1 MSGNPVTT
9 SPLPLAPDLDLRRPE
24 YRREVFMRAYLH
36 TLRHRS
42 HPGGVYYL
50 LPYLA
55 EALHWTEE
63 QKLWFAFL
71 NGNTQHPVTSLLL
84 MRRCP
89 EGPLADTESMI
100 RFFEAQW
107 ARLPFDTDRRHWKA
121 KFPEA
126 VRAYRTLITSSG
138 SQAQLWGHAR
148 RRVWDGAWE
157 QARSMYGFGRLSAF
171 SYLEYLRIYGYGAP
185 CTDLYLGDRD
195 GSRSHRSGLEIVA
208 GAPVEAVLSGNVPF
222 DPARLGELSALAH
235 SLTSEARERSEDHP
249 DVGFFT
255 LESALCTYKSWHKPN
270 RRYPGVYND
279 MLYNRILR
287 SIEDWP
293 DEHSLHA
300 LFWNARRQALP
311 GYLRLEDSPYD
322 PGLHPAKQ
330 NHYRLT
336 GQTVTL
342 GIEDPELWSEF
353 DQAVADHR
361 FGVRADARRMVL
373 R

>member
-1 MSGNPVTT
+1 MQ
-9 SPLPLAPDLDLRRPE
+9 LAPDMDLRLAE
-24 YRREVFMRAYLH
+24 YRREVFMRSYLH
-36 TLRHRS
+36 TLAHRS

-55 EALHWTEE
+55 QALHWTEE

-84 MRRCP
+84 MRQCP
-89 EGPLADTESMI
+89 DGPLSDIEPMI
-100 RFFEAQW
+100 RFFDAQW
-107 ARLPFDTDRRHWKA
+107 DRLPFDTDRRHWKA

-126 VRAYRTLITSSG
+126 VRAYRTLIRSNG
-138 SQAQLWGHAR
+138 SQAALWG
-148 RRVWDGAWE
+148 RVRGRDGWTGLWM

-171 SYLEYLRIYGYGAP
+171 SYLEYLEIFGYGAA
-185 CTDLYLGDRD
+185 CGDLMLGDRD
-195 GSRSHRSGLEIVA
+195 GSRSHRSGLEIVS
-208 GAPVEAVLSGNVPF
+208 GAPVDAVLYGDRPF
-222 DPARLGELSALAH
+222 DPGRLGSLNSLAD
-235 SLTSEARERSEDHP
+235 SLLMEAVQRVAPEHRG
-249 DVGFFT
+249 DVGYFT

-287 SIEDWP
+287 AVEDWP
-293 DEHSLHA
+293 DERTLHA
-300 LFWNARRQALP
+300 LFWRARRSSLP

-353 DQAVADHR
+353 DQGVADHR